1 MLFRTMKKK
10 KKLSFWKRVS
20 NQLFSLKGLYIFIVI
35 ALITLY
41 PVYVSDGQKWT
52 YVENFGIRL
61 PLRYTIHGIDVSHHN
76 SNIDWFKVKHSDDDK
91 VEINFCFI
99 KATEGTD
106 LKDQDFYNNFRGA
119 KREGLI
125 RGAYHFYVPWAD
137 PVLQAQ
143 NFIES
148 VKLEEG
154 DFVPVIDFE
163 IHGKG
168 RRVRQNLANN
178 VRKFIEIIENH
189 YGAKPII
196 YTNAYIYREFIKN
209 NFDEYPLWISDY
221 NSKKLEGYEDS
232 NLMIWQHST
241 EGKIDGVKG
250 NVDFNVFVASKSHL
264 ADICIKSGN

>member
-1 MLFRTMKKK
+1 MKKK
-10 KKLSFWKRVS
+10 KKLSFWKKVS
-20 NQLFSLKGLYIFIVI
+20 NQLFSLKSLYILIVI

-52 YVENFGIRL
+52 YVENFGIKL

-76 SNIDWFKVKHSDDDK
+76 ENIDWFKVKHSDDDK
-91 VEINFCFI
+91 VEINFCFV

-106 LKDQDFYNNFRGA
+106 LKDQDFEYNFNGA

-137 PVLQAQ
+137 PKLQAQ

-148 VKLEEG
+148 VRLEEG
-154 DFVPVIDFE
+154 DFVPVVDFE

-168 RRVRQNLANN
+168 RKVRENLVEN
-178 VRKFIEIIENH
+178 VRRFINIIENH
-189 YGAKPII
+189 YGSKPII
-196 YTNAYIYREFIKN
+196 YTNAYIYRQYIKN

-221 NSKKLEGYEDS
+221 DSQKLEGYE
-232 NLMIWQHST
+232 NAKLMIWQHSS
-241 EGKIDGVKG
+241 EGKIDGVNG

-264 ADICIKSGN
+264 ADICIKSEK